1 MTKRTVLLALLLL
14 VFLSSL
20 VSRPEVWIG
29 GDFQADRDYS
39 RSYGGNS
46 YFMALGPGLTVTV
59 FPSDVVKVGLF
70 ASADFLMPI
79 SYLSL
84 HGDHRLDLQ
93 YGLSYVQLFG
103 HQGFSVMVGMNH
115 SLYHEAESNERFP
128 EELTY
133 RRWNTMGVAADIG
146 YVLRG
151 SEHSYFTV
159 GIGGS
164 FDWTN
169 KTFKFAPHVGGGF
182 VF

>member
-1 MTKRTVLLALLLL
+1 MMKRIVPLVLLLL

-20 VSRPEVWIG
+20 VSKPEVWIG
-29 GDFQADRDYS
+29 ADFQADRDYS
-39 RSYGGNS
+39 RSYGSNS
-46 YFMALGPGLTVTV
+46 YVMALGPGLTVAVYPFDTV
-59 FPSDVVKVGLF
+59 LVGLF

-93 YGLSYVQLFG
+93 YGFSYVQLFG
-103 HQGFSVMVGMNH
+103 DQGFSVMVGMDH
-115 SLYHEAESNERFP
+115 SLYQEAESNERFP

-133 RRWNTMGVAADIG
+133 RHWNTMGIAADIG

-151 SEHSYFTV
+151 SEHSYFTIGV
-159 GIGGS
+159 GGS